1 MKKIKTISLIL
12 FLVVLHSIS
21 AEAILGPAMGMMY
34 THNLVTTDKAYQGLI
49 NNDKTLSYD
58 NLAVAIA
65 TSEKYPYTGYGTD
78 GYEEIWTVTSE
89 HFSDK
94 QFKLSIEADELVFV
108 SDENPVYKRPFE
120 LYTLQRGIKYD
131 DGAWNRD
138 REYLVWEVR
147 YWYSNYRVDENGTN
161 SKESTARQNIRKIEE
176 VSSEP
181 VYFPEDN
188 DGTPGGAYY
197 RLVWRDIILQLPGKP
212 TDGGVIVDDVFY
224 PLIQG
229 TYSARFDIEF
239 EDTKTGEISR
249 LPVVIPGIYDLS
261 LTSPRT
267 ETSAAFTV
275 TPDPSAV
282 NLNIEQLVRN
292 GNLQRVGS
300 IDFLWREGKFNPSSQ
315 LDDGAGSYIFLS
327 ASSDPFT
334 SEPEGFKL
342 VHEDFVE
349 GETAYN
355 DTNSIDYYVVL
366 AGNSEH
372 AGIGETFYGDDYYS
386 TGENKA
392 TKWIRT
398 QCHKQLQPQQQD
410 EYAHY
415 HTYTGDISIRVEGN
429 PDVTMLAKGQ
439 YSSTIY
445 VHVVAED
452 IQ

>member
-1 MKKIKTISLIL
+1 MKKIKTISLLIL
-12 FLVVLHSIS
+12 FIVALHSVS
-21 AEAILGPAMGMMY
+21 AEAILGPAMGTMY
-34 THNLVTTDKAYQGLI
+34 IHNLANTYEAYQGLM
-49 NNDKTLSYD
+49 NNKGNLEYD
-58 NLAVAIA
+58 NLAIAIA
-65 TSEKYPYTGYGTD
+65 TSEKYPYTGYGED
-78 GYEEIWTVTSE
+78 GDNINWTVTSQ

-94 QFKLSIEADELVFV
+94 QFKLTVNVDELVFV

-131 DGAWNRD
+131 DGKYTYDESW
-138 REYLVWEVR
+138 LFWEPK
-147 YWYSNYRVDENGTN
+147 YSNFRVDDAGTAAA
-161 SKESTARQNIRKIEE
+161 ESTARNYVRKIEK
-176 VSSEP
+176 VTSNP

-188 DGTPGGAYY
+188 DGSPY
-197 RLVWRDIILQLPGKP
+197 RLVWRDIVLQLPGKP

-239 EDTKTGEISR
+239 EDTKTGEVSR
-249 LPVVIPGIYDLS
+249 LPVVIPGIYDAS
-261 LTSPRT
+261 LASTAPNDQA
-267 ETSAAFTV
+267 SAAFTI

-292 GNLQRVGS
+292 KNLQRVGF
-300 IDFLWREGKFNPSSQ
+300 IDFLWRKKGFTPLAQ
-315 LDDGAGSYIFLS
+315 LDDGVGAYIFLS
-327 ASSDPFT
+327 ASPDPFT
-334 SEPEGFKL
+334 PEPDGFKL

-349 GETAYN
+349 GETAYS

-366 AGNSEH
+366 SGNSEH
-372 AGIGETFYGDDYYS
+372 AGLGETFYGEDCFPS
-386 TGENKA
+386 GATEA
-392 TKWIRT
+392 TKWVKT
-398 QCHKQLQPQQQD
+398 QCHKQSQPQQD
-410 EYAHY
+410 GYAHY